1 MILTRK
7 ILGARWSRSILTNIH
22 AYILRKGL
30 ECQVNRKNHYF
41 SAARSEILHFKK
53 LELRTMIYI
62 ILEHDPLVQ
71 SSCPNTVDLLVLTK
85 LKLRL
90 HELEKNPRK

>member
-1 MILTRK
+1 MK
-7 ILGARWSRSILTNIH
+7 Y
-22 AYILRKGL
+22 YI
-30 ECQVNRKNHYF
+30 
-41 SAARSEILHFKK
+41 IKK

-71 SSCPNTVDLLVLTK
+71 SSCPNTVDLSVLTK

-90 HELEKNPRK
+90 HELEKNPRKWSWTKQYQPCSSYKVINQIAGSRIWNEIAHHDQRVIICID